1 MVTSILNTW
10 RKNGV
15 KMRNKHYFTLMT
27 LSLILGYFVLK
38 ISETNNKNI
47 TVKYPERKDVQE
59 QVKYLKDSFNNE
71 YYKKQL
77 ETYPFQH
84 SKINYER

>member
-1 MVTSILNTW
+1 M
-10 RKNGV
+10 K
-15 KMRNKHYFTLMT
+15 NKHYFALMV

-38 ISETNNKNI
+38 TYDYRDKNI
-47 TVKYPERKDVQE
+47 TVRYPKRKDVQE
-59 QVKYLKDSFNNE
+59 QVRYLKDSFNNE

-77 ETYPFQH
+77 ETYPFEH